1 VHIFKEGGY
10 VIPKRILVVDNEPD
24 ELESY
29 TGILEGQGFEV
40 HRTTSG
46 TQAIALYKR
55 EDFDLSLLDLKIPD
69 MDGLK
74 VLAALREY
82 DSSAAVIIFTA
93 HGTKETVVEALRL
106 GACEFIEKP
115 ADAETLTGTVHR
127 VLAQGNGA
135 AVRGN
140 LRSMS
145 LPSIVQINCTE
156 RNQARLRI
164 KRQGQEGS
172 VFFADGEVVH
182 AVLDSRVG
190 EEVVYELLTWADG
203 DFQLDVGVSPPEQT
217 MTTSWSGLLLEG
229 MRRIDER
236 AADLGEVEELEESE
250 ESKEVKAMAK
260 LNDLL
265 KEMAG
270 EIPGFVSADVV
281 GMDGLSVAHYAVDSD
296 FDAESACAQFALLMK
311 LVQKSVDQLGA
322 GTVED
327 NLVTGK
333 KTYVLSRFLGDKSY
347 YMEVAVDKETSS
359 LGNVRLMM
367 RQYADDLWDAIP
379 RRKR

>member
-1 VHIFKEGGY
+1 MTT
-10 VIPKRILVVDNEPD
+10 KRILVVDNEPG

-29 TGILEGQGFEV
+29 TGILERQGFEV
-40 HRTTSG
+40 HGTTSG
-46 TQAIALYKR
+46 AQAIALYKR

-82 DSSAAVIIFTA
+82 NSSAAVIIFTA
-93 HGTKETVVEALRL
+93 HGTKESVVEALRL
-106 GACEFIEKP
+106 GACEFVEKP
-115 ADAETLTGTVHR
+115 TNTETLTGTVQR
-127 VLAQGNGA
+127 VLARGNGA
-135 AVRGN
+135 VVRGN

-145 LPSIVQINCTE
+145 LASIVQINCTE
-156 RNQARLRI
+156 YNQARLRI
-164 KRQGQEGS
+164 KHQGQEGS
-172 VFFADGEVVH
+172 IFFADGELVH

-203 DFQLDVGVSPPEQT
+203 DFQLDVGVSPPERT
-217 MTTSWSGLLLEG
+217 ITTSWSGLLLEG
-229 MRRIDER
+229 MRRIDES
-236 AADLGEVEELEESE
+236 AADLGGVDELEESE
-250 ESKEVKAMAK
+250 DSKEVKAMTK

-270 EIPGFVSADVV
+270 EIPGFISADVV
-281 GMDGLSVAHYAVDSD
+281 GMDGLSVAHHAVDSG
-296 FDAESACAQFALLMK
+296 FNAESACAQFALLMK

-347 YMEVAVDKETSS
+347 YMEVAVDKEMSS